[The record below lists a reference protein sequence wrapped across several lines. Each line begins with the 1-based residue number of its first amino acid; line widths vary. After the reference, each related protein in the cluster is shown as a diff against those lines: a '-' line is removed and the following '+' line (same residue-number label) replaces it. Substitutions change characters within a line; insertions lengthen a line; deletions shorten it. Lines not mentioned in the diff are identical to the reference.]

1 MTREYERTYDMD
13 REIAIHERNM
23 YRAAEYEEPSGQ
35 CVCCG
40 KPIYGTEDDAVCEAC
55 TDKIDSAFNRVTHD
69 LDPEQTGILVS
80 KLLLRLSFYDLPSVI
95 TNAIACSC
103 EY

>member
-13 REIAIHERNM
+13 RMIAIHERNM
-23 YRAAEYEEPSGQ
+23 YIDAEYEEPSGQ

-40 KPIYGTEDDAVCEAC
+40 KPLYGTEDDAVCEAC
-55 TDKIDSAFNRVTHD
+55 TEKIDSVFNRVTHD

-80 KLLLRLSFYDLPSVI
+80 KLLLRLSFYDLPSEI